1 MNTKIASL
9 PCLICIVLCIFLF
22 EIMEMFP
29 SELSFSYTFYSL
41 VPIVLVAASFIYIVR
56 NSGGIVASYSRSL
69 IIYLVMA
76 YVLSIVHGGYQ
87 TTAQYLTF
95 FAPILLYYVS
105 SIAVS
110 STDNENVYQM
120 VLLALFVT
128 IAYYYFTNFSKNI
141 VIDFE
146 YQDNAAY
153 TLLYFL
159 PIILCVKKNVL
170 KICGIVIILIAMIF
184 SMKRGGLIAFA
195 LAVLVYYLIYSL
207 YISSQNKSR
216 IRILLTSIIAL
227 GLFFYIFNYYDS
239 VSGNAITSRFQSI
252 EADQGSGRVEI
263 WNWIF
268 DSYGQNGSLFSTI
281 LGHGWNAVYRDS
293 GIRSAH
299 NDFLEI
305 LYDFGVIAVFI
316 YITFYIKLIKYSF
329 LLIKRKSEYAA
340 PLGAFVV
347 LMLTNSMVS
356 HIITYPKYMILFTL
370 VLGYIIPSSLIHNKI
385 NN

>member
-9 PCLICIVLCIFLF
+9 PCLVCIVLCIFLF

-41 VPIVLVAASFIYIVR
+41 VPIVLVATSFIYVVR
-56 NSGGIVASYSRSL
+56 NSGSIVASYARPL

-76 YVLSIVHGGYQ
+76 YVLSIVQGGYQ

-120 VLLALFVT
+120 ILLALFVT
-128 IAYYYFTNFSKNI
+128 IAYYYFTNFSKNV

-216 IRILLTSIIAL
+216 IRILLTSIIAF

-252 EADQGSGRVEI
+252 EDDQGSGRVEI

-305 LYDFGVIAVFI
+305 LYDFGVIALFI
-316 YITFYIKLIKYSF
+316 YITFYI
-329 LLIKRKSEYAA
+329 
-340 PLGAFVV
+340 
-347 LMLTNSMVS
+347 N
-356 HIITYPKYMILFTL
+356 
-370 VLGYIIPSSLIHNKI
+370 SSLIL
-385 NN
+385 